1 MACVGENLSYPRA
14 GKGMEEG
21 MLTFDDV
28 TSVPKVNS
36 GVRIRELDD
45 GYVNPEPIKHE
56 EEEAEHLWEEF
67 LSPAKL
73 KSLAGVR
80 NLEDITQ
87 LEMNVNTRENSLGNF
102 GSMLP
107 NLNKLKLSNSIISTV
122 RDLGTCLTNL
132 RMLWM
137 CRCSLSDLDGISS
150 LSSLAELYLAFN
162 DISDVSPV
170 SMLDN
175 LQVLDLEGNL
185 VDEIAQVEF
194 LTLCSSLKCLNLEG
208 NPVCTAPH
216 PDASE
221 EELASYDYRKAV
233 HQAVPSLR
241 FLDDEPF
248 LVEKVDG
255 KPVLRDMPDSAKGVR
270 IPDHL
275 ITDWHIINE
284 GIKAVDVAE
293 DDEKANRP
301 SSGNRPS
308 SRVASARPGTA
319 AVRQRPATTAR
330 QRPGSAA
337 GQRPGSAMGQRPGS
351 AMGQRPGSAM
361 GSQAEAAAVFQA
373 DDSSDLTHGS
383 SEVICGN
390 ISKALKARRK
400 NIQNFKPALAPFSD
414 YIPIHIPEKSFE
426 DDTSDS
432 ISKDDIFEELRQWRQ
447 EYSKMFA
454 DEEVLV
460 SDSPPS
466 SPRTDGSSTSQT
478 TSPSSP
484 PQHYTP
490 SPPSSS
496 HGRQRPSQL
505 RRSLPNPPLLGKE
518 IQRPNTAAEFRVRRF
533 RHTSAEE
540 SIENFKMRTLHGDE
554 CFDMDKN
561 NSTLSLATRL
571 SASLEAEQGTEP
583 RSSSAPVKPLRS
595 RYSAIPLSRPWC

>member
-1 MACVGENLSYPRA
+1 
-14 GKGMEEG
+14 

-221 EELASYDYRKAV
+221 EVGVTRVLNSFLMLPGQFSNREIKNKLSNTLDNASYDYRKAV

-293 DDEKANRP
+293 DDEK
-301 SSGNRPS
+301 
-308 SRVASARPGTA
+308 GTA

-447 EYSKMFA
+447 EYSK
-454 DEEVLV
+454 
-460 SDSPPS
+460 
-466 SPRTDGSSTSQT
+466 
-478 TSPSSP
+478 
-484 PQHYTP
+484 Y
-490 SPPSSS
+490 
-496 HGRQRPSQL
+496 
-505 RRSLPNPPLLGKE
+505 
-518 IQRPNTAAEFRVRRF
+518 VRW
-533 RHTSAEE
+533 H
-540 SIENFKMRTLHGDE
+540 
-554 CFDMDKN
+554 
-561 NSTLSLATRL
+561 
-571 SASLEAEQGTEP
+571 
-583 RSSSAPVKPLRS
+583 
-595 RYSAIPLSRPWC
+595 